1 MSNQTQSPAR
11 RCVPA
16 SLSPR
21 PKIFRTTCA
30 ETRDC
35 GGIRGDAQ
43 KSRRENDLRKEPR
56 TWEKRVR
63 REKTEKKDVDWTND
77 FFFPCADSR
86 FSETASR
93 TRRERRNTR
102 PLTWHTKR
110 RQAEQPSC
118 VSRNRRT
125 QVSRVASRDSLLF
138 AKSKKKALSSTSA
151 RAICARR
158 HTARHARPAETH
170 ESTRPRAHVRPA
182 SRQRLAQAGP
192 RPAGELRETRSSD
205 EPTRACGIFLNHEQE
220 TGRGRRPRR

>member
-1 MSNQTQSPAR
+1 MSNQTQSPHDA
-11 RCVPA
+11 A
-16 SLSPR
+16 SC
-21 PKIFRTTCA
+21 FAVATTKDIPDNLRGN
-30 ETRDC
+30 RDC
-35 GGIRGDAQ
+35 GCIRGYAR
-43 KSRRENDLRKEPR
+43 KSRRESVPPQRDTDVGKKSSPGKDRK
-56 TWEKRVR
+56 KRR
-63 REKTEKKDVDWTND
+63 RLDER
-77 FFFPCADSR
+77 FPVPSR

-110 RQAEQPSC
+110 RQAEHLAAF
-118 VSRNRRT
+118 RETEERRCRE
-125 QVSRVASRDSLLF
+125 SRVATRCCSR
-138 AKSKKKALSSTSA
+138 KVKKKALSSTSA

-205 EPTRACGIFLNHEQE
+205 EPTRACGYFFE
-220 TGRGRRPRR
+220 P

>member
-1 MSNQTQSPAR
+1 MSVGCSTSACRITRRAR
-11 RCVPA
+11 TTLRPA

-35 GGIRGDAQ
+35 GGIRGDA
-43 KSRRENDLRKEPR
+43 KNPAKMPPKKCPLARDTERC
-56 TWEKRVR
+56 EKGS

-77 FFFPCADSR
+77 FRAFFCAT
-86 FSETASR
+86 ETASR
-93 TRRERRNTR
+93 TRRERRHTR

-110 RQAEQPSC
+110 RQARPAAFRKTEE
-118 VSRNRRT
+118 RRC
-125 QVSRVASRDSLLF
+125 RCRDSLLF
-138 AKSKKKALSSTSA
+138 AKSKKARCRSA

-170 ESTRPRAHVRPA
+170 ESNRPRAHVRPA

-205 EPTRACGIFLNHEQE
+205 EPTRACGYFFE
-220 TGRGRRPRR
+220 P

>member
-1 MSNQTQSPAR
+1 MSNQTQSPHGA
-11 RCVPA
+11 A
-16 SLSPR
+16 SCFAVATT
-21 PKIFRTTCA
+21 KIFRTTCA

-35 GGIRGDAQ
+35 GCIRGYAR
-43 KSRRENDLRKEPR
+43 KSRRESVLAKETR

-77 FFFPCADSR
+77 SLCPRAFRRLRPVR
-86 FSETASR
+86 GESE
-93 TRRERRNTR
+93 RNTR

-110 RQAEQPSC
+110 RQAEHLAAF
-118 VSRNRRT
+118 RETEERRCRE
-125 QVSRVASRDSLLF
+125 SRVATRCCSR
-138 AKSKKKALSSTSA
+138 KVKKKALSSTSA

-205 EPTRACGIFLNHEQE
+205 EPTRACGYFFE
-220 TGRGRRPRR
+220 P